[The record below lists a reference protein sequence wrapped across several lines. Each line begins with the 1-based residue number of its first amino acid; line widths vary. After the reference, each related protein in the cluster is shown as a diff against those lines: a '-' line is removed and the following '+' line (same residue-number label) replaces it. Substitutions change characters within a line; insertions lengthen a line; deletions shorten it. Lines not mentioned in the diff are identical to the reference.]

1 MSTPCVCVICGRK
14 TEKGITVAHAG
25 EAIGFCTNRHYI
37 DWWKTEHDDPNISS
51 DGLGTPEAFYK
62 EQT

>member
-1 MSTPCVCVICGRK
+1 MYAGRP
-14 TEKGITVAHAG
+14 
-25 EAIGFCTNRHYI
+25 IGFCTNRHYI

-51 DGLGTPEAFYK
+51 DGLDTPETFYN